1 MRRAHKTLAEDIL
14 IKLPTNNFT
23 FYLFK
28 KVQIVK
34 GVYHVKLIYYI
45 IKKQYF
51 EDSVTFEFMTSFK
64 QRF

>member
-1 MRRAHKTLAEDIL
+1 MLVFSCMRRAHKTLAEDIL

-23 FYLFK
+23 IYLFK

-51 EDSVTFEFMTSFK
+51 EDSINK
-64 QRF
+64 R